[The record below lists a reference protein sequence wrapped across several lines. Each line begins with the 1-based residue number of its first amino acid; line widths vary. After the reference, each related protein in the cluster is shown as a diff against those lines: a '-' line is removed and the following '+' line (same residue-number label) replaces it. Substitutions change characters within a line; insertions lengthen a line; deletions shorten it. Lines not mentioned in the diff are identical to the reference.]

1 MSTLERAPD
10 VLAGLEE
17 RERLAPVGDG
27 IELAYDELGDPDAE
41 PVLLIMGLSTQ
52 LIHWD
57 ERFCRLLAERGY
69 RVIRFDNRDVGH
81 STKLRSAPV
90 PSTAAMLLGLGT
102 PAYKLRDL
110 ARDSAGLLDH
120 LGIERA
126 HAVGAS
132 MGGMIA
138 QALAIGYPDRVLSL
152 VSIMSSTGNR
162 LLRMP
167 TWRAFGTLLA
177 KPGRGREAYADR
189 VVNTFSVIGSPEF
202 PTDPEW
208 LRAAALAAYD
218 RGFYPPGVA
227 RQLHAINASGDR
239 SRRLRHLDLPAAVI
253 HGSRDP
259 LVRPAN
265 GRRTARAIPGARL
278 RMIEGMGHDLP
289 PQVWP
294 IVLEEIDRNSDLVS
308 ERDGA
313 GG

>member
-1 MSTLERAPD
+1 MSNLERAPD

-57 ERFCRLLAERGY
+57 VRFCKLLAARGY

-81 STKLRSAPV
+81 STRLESAP
-90 PSTAAMLLGLGT
+90 PPGTAAMLLGAGR

-110 ARDSAGLLDH
+110 AGDVAGLLDH
-120 LGIERA
+120 LEIERA
-126 HAVGAS
+126 HVVGAS

-138 QALAIGYPDRVLSL
+138 QAVAIGHPDRVLSL
-152 VSIMSSTGNR
+152 ASIMSSTGNR
-162 LLRMP
+162 WLRMP

-177 KPGRGREAYADR
+177 KPARGREGYANR
-189 VVNTFSVIGSPEF
+189 VVKTFSVIGSPDF
-202 PTDPEW
+202 PTDEEW

-218 RGFYPPGVA
+218 RGFYPPGVM

-239 SRRLRHLDLPAAVI
+239 TKRLRELDVPTVVI
-253 HGSRDP
+253 HGTRDP

-265 GRRTARAIPGARL
+265 GRATARAVPGARL

-289 PQVWP
+289 PQVWAV
-294 IVLEEIDRNSDLVS
+294 ILDEIDRGSELAS